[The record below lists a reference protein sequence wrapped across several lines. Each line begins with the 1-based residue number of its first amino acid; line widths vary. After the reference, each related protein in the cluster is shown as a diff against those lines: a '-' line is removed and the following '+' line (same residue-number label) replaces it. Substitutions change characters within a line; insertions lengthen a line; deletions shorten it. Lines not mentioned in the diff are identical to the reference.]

1 MKCRGGEGEKR
12 REKGREWDT
21 RRKGGGKKKG
31 KGLIPA
37 EQGISIILSLSHAV
51 RGCGGSRVGRHVDS
65 GGGGGVDC

>member
-1 MKCRGGEGEKR
+1 MKWEGEEGEKR

-37 EQGISIILSLSHAV
+37 EQGI
-51 RGCGGSRVGRHVDS
+51 
-65 GGGGGVDC
+65 